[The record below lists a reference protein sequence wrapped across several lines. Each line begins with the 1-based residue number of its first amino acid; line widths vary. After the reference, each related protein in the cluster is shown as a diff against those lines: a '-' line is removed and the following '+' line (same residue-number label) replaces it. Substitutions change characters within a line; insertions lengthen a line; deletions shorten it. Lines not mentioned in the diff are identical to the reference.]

1 MTNPSSRPQPI
12 SREELETV
20 GTIARRIMNG
30 LSVEPQAVIDPDN
43 LSWSSMTDC
52 TASWLRKGLITGL
65 TATAENEAMSA
76 FARAAAQPALQEQL
90 AEVFYAEPILRHA
103 LQSMTLASPPPAI
116 QATVHPQ
123 SSAGDGPRLV
133 ENLEAW
139 LADPVVHPQA
149 AQSPAPSNGKDGHQP
164 ISAACLSGIRDALRG
179 SRDPVDVIFA
189 TQDEFDKLT
198 DLAAWMAAEATWCT
212 GLRPAE
218 WPSARL
224 MVHDVRTGE
233 KRAVDDLYSEALA
246 DKPPPNPA
254 AHDRIGFLRHVKG
267 ILLDI
272 LGSGA
277 IWLHVR
283 NAKSNH
289 SEEYGLPRTRA
300 IGLESL
306 PPSGKLSVFCA
317 TVLVARADAAGNWA
331 AWCRRINTRLGRLAP
346 EFGFNKLT
354 FYSFRHDFIE
364 RAKAALRPEEVAAL
378 AGHCSADSKGSYG
391 RPNMR
396 GKRLAAP
403 AIPDPEHV
411 RILGQ
416 HFAARREA
424 AMERKAA
431 ARQAPSPSPG
441 PSFG

>member
-1 MTNPSSRPQPI
+1 MVDPD
-12 SREELETV
+12 
-20 GTIARRIMNG
+20 G
-30 LSVEPQAVIDPDN
+30 LSWT
-43 LSWSSMTDC
+43 LMTDS
-52 TASWLRKGLITGL
+52 TASWHRKGLITGS
-65 TATAENEAMSA
+65 TAAAENEAMSA
-76 FARAAAQPALQEQL
+76 FARAAAPPALQEQQ
-90 AEVFYAEPILRHA
+90 AEAFYSEPILRHA
-103 LQSMTLASPPPAI
+103 LQSLTLANPPP
-116 QATVHPQ
+116 TLHSSVNPQ
-123 SSAGDGPRLV
+123 SGSGDGPRLA

-139 LADPVVHPQA
+139 MADPVVHPRA
-149 AQSPAPSNGKDGHQP
+149 AQSPLHSNGKDGHQP

-179 SRDPVDVIFA
+179 FRDPVDVIVA
-189 TQDEFDKLT
+189 TEDEFDKLT
-198 DLAAWMAAEATWCT
+198 DLAAWLAAEATWCT

-224 MVHDVRTGE
+224 TVQDTRTGDR
-233 KRAVDDLYSEALA
+233 RAVADLYSEALA
-246 DKPPPNPA
+246 EKPPPSPA
-254 AHDRIGFLRHVKG
+254 AHDRIGFLRLVKG

-277 IWLHVR
+277 IWLDVR

-289 SEEYGLPRTRA
+289 SEEYGLPGTRA

-306 PPSGKLSVFCA
+306 PPSGKLAVFCA
-317 TVLVARADAAGNWA
+317 AVMAARADAADSWA

-346 EFGFNKLT
+346 DFGFKRLT
-354 FYSFRHDFIE
+354 FHSFRHDFIE

-378 AGHCSADSKGSYG
+378 AGHCSVDSKGSYG

-411 RILGQ
+411 RILDR
-416 HFAARREA
+416 HFEARREA
-424 AMERKAA
+424 ARERKAA